1 MHSSKDCAAKKKQ
14 INFLKPLEKTK
25 AIAYKKHPAVCL
37 VRGRLLI
44 DAGSLLFNYQTLHK

>member
-25 AIAYKKHPAVCL
+25 AIAYKKLPAVCL